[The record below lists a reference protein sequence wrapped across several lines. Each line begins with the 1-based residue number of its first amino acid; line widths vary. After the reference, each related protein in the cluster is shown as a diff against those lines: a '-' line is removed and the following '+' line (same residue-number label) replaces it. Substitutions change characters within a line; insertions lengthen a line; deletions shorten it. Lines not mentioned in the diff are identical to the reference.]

1 VKLSVRRAVRQTLL
15 DVPYGASVVI
25 VVTLLGV
32 AALGLYTEVNS
43 VSLLEPLGFLRFL
56 FVRDE
61 AEADI
66 CPTCRAKV
74 SAFDDRYCVTY
85 GERLDELPA
94 APPIDDRVENVS
106 RPTINRCLPKLE
118 RAGLVKRYEDP
129 QGYTEITDRGRD
141 YLLDDPDAD
150 DLEDI
155 GNK

>member
-1 VKLSVRRAVRQTLL
+1 MKLSVRRAVRQTLL

-32 AALGLYTEVNS
+32 AAVGLYTEVNS
-43 VSLLEPLGFLRFL
+43 VSLLGPLGFLRFL

-66 CPTCRAKV
+66 YPTCRAKV
-74 SAFDDRYCVTY
+74 SAFDDRYCVTC
-85 GERLDELPA
+85 GECL
-94 APPIDDRVENVS
+94 DDRVENVS
-106 RPTINRCLPKLE
+106 RPTINRRLPKLG
-118 RAGLVKRYEDP
+118 RTGLVKRYEDP
-129 QGYTEITDRGRD
+129 QGYTEITDRGHD
-141 YLLDDPDAD
+141 YLSDDPDAD